1 MGVIVGVG
9 AAIISAVSAAAAA
22 VASVIV
28 AIAAAL
34 YAAVIWIAGAV
45 IGLFAGLTAGVLN
58 VMGVLSAQTLATICV
73 SLGSVS
79 SIAGTVYFTAAS
91 WVATLAGWFKTFLDV
106 IHFKTLKTIHDIAY
120 IVSADYREY
129 VNKIYGKIA
138 EFSQAISGD
147 AFYAVQLLQNARAVV
162 LSTSSMLGRPYDL
175 GEVTWIHEFENI
187 LTKVQQQAEVYK
199 ENPYELI
206 NDLNDVVM
214 KPSYDLQG
222 EVWSGIFETIDVTIK
237 ILDRNADNIARV
249 TKDFQKLVADLPESL
264 RNQVSASVMDA
275 IHHVDQFMVQEY
287 QPTITKIQ
295 GALNVVQRDKVHTDS
310 NLKGLVDRLKNPAD
324 YLREIDNQGKSEQ
337 LKSFELIADYS
348 TRIYRQPVEAW
359 REFAEPYTA
368 DFMKVK
374 EIVEKPK
381 IEPEWTVKEEPL
393 PSKALA
399 VPSTGRASPF
409 PEDV

>member
-1 MGVIVGVG
+1 
-9 AAIISAVSAAAAA
+9 
-22 VASVIV
+22 
-28 AIAAAL
+28 
-34 YAAVIWIAGAV
+34 
-45 IGLFAGLTAGVLN
+45 
-58 VMGVLSAQTLATICV
+58 
-73 SLGSVS
+73 
-79 SIAGTVYFTAAS
+79 
-91 WVATLAGWFKTFLDV
+91 
-106 IHFKTLKTIHDIAY
+106 
-120 IVSADYREY
+120 
-129 VNKIYGKIA
+129 
-138 EFSQAISGD
+138 
-147 AFYAVQLLQNARAVV
+147 
-162 LSTSSMLGRPYDL
+162 MLGRPYDL